1 MTLCI
6 HVAMLTIS
14 WETTIGIYRFVNFR
28 FWKLYFEMEHQVFI
42 NIKDIQTCYNTIV
55 QRLNSL
61 NENTKST
68 CTQCPLRIARISKAV
83 ADLETRMGKLIALA
97 DDTNINESEITPRF
111 DDIKA
116 QLDDMHMF
124 MNVSDASHAAK
135 NVTRIIRQHKKYYI
149 PGSEVTW
156 RTLADKSQER
166 ALPGTVRSRFI
177 TMVLCLDISESMSS
191 NNGWGQTL
199 EFVNDF
205 LAELKEL
212 KTNDER
218 LLDEYIAV
226 TTFGHE
232 TKIHK
237 ALTNNYDDIKEHI
250 QGLTLGG
257 PSPLYGGLLLS
268 MATAH
273 IAKRRYVPS
282 VNSLN
287 LSPRII
293 VITDGCPT
301 DTLLH
306 AGPDIQDESK
316 VEQNDNSAT
325 ALLSTFVLIC
335 VVFTVQMRNNSI
347 LQTVSYISEAVEEID
362 KRDFELFFIGVG
374 KCNKTFIHKMST
386 ISQSKMYSY
395 KDGRRLARYGFFED
409 DIQFIRAD
417 TRRRCERPYG
427 SLFQESNDASLLSLG
442 SRVRRGPAWKD
453 GCIDNSGPGTVIGH
467 FDGKLLVTWDLNDHT
482 SSYRYTRDC
491 FEVQAVDEPR
501 VLNPFESMATGCK
514 VKPGRNCLSRDIGD
528 SNRGI
533 VLRVETP
540 HATIRWDNGH
550 IGKHCY
556 GVDTNTEIEL
566 E

>member
-316 VEQNDNSAT
+316 VEQ
-325 ALLSTFVLIC
+325 
-335 VVFTVQMRNNSI
+335 
-347 LQTVSYISEAVEEID
+347 
-362 KRDFELFFIGVG
+362 
-374 KCNKTFIHKMST
+374 TFIHKMST